1 MKSLHLSH
9 AVASAIRCM
18 LNPAR
23 SSWLRCTPS
32 LSRGLHSG
40 ILAKHVPS
48 VLIGI
53 DNYIGRTFMTSK
65 LIYDDNTFSG
75 APTQELQSE
84 LSASEYEDVAEETL
98 ESLTEIFEEIADSD
112 IDTDMDVTYSS
123 GVLTVKL
130 GSGFGTYVINKQ
142 TPNRQIW
149 LSSPTSGPKRYDF
162 KDGTWIYKHEGVSMH
177 TLLSIEI
184 SKVLK
189 QSIDFSQC
197 SYGQSK

>member
-1 MKSLHLSH
+1 
-9 AVASAIRCM
+9 
-18 LNPAR
+18 
-23 SSWLRCTPS
+23 
-32 LSRGLHSG
+32 
-40 ILAKHVPS
+40 
-48 VLIGI
+48 
-53 DNYIGRTFMTSK
+53 MTSK

-98 ESLTEIFEEIADSD
+98 ESLTEIFEEIADSH
-112 IDTDMDVTYSS
+112 IDTDMDVTYSN

-177 TLLSIEI
+177 TLLSNEI